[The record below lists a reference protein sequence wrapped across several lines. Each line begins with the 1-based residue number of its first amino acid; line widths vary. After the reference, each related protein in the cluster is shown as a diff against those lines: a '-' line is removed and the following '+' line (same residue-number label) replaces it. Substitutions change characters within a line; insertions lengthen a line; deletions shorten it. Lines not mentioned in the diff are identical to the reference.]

1 MNKYL
6 IAALLLTSACNRPVA
21 DGAFIGNWYV
31 LGFENGFEHWEIDEK
46 NNVYIYDKLKDSL
59 RFYHLETR
67 FYEPFFTDFP
77 NFYIISDNKKDSIV
91 FDWIEAPNYP
101 PVIPEDEIRI
111 YHSFV
116 MVRSDELSIKDMT
129 KTEIYNYFINSTFK
143 YEYHGTDFIIY
154 LSDEKLDHLKY
165 RANIKANGCLELSTT
180 EAYWSLDTLSNSI
193 VFEHSLFSLYNQTL
207 LVNDIKDDTITVDID
222 EFYWFR
228 RNIKLSKITNL
239 ENKFYSPE
247 KFERHRFGNNDFECE
262 F

>member
-6 IAALLLTSACNRPVA
+6 IATLLLTSACNRPVA
-21 DGAFIGNWYV
+21 DGAFVGNWYV
-31 LGFENGFEHWEIDEK
+31 LNFEEGHEHWEIDSE
-46 NNVYIYDKLKDSL
+46 NNLYIYNKINDSSYHYFIKEEWKNS
-59 RFYHLETR
+59 FYDEVPDYL
-67 FYEPFFTDFP
+67 F
-77 NFYIISDNKKDSIV
+77 ISEELQDTFGIA
-91 FDWIEAPNYP
+91 WIESFDYP
-101 PVIPEDEIRI
+101 PIIPEDTIRQ

-116 MVRSDELSIKDMT
+116 MVRSEELAVKNMSKS
-129 KTEIYNYFINSTFK
+129 EIHEYFINSTFK

-228 RNIKLSKITNL
+228 NNIQLYKNCKS
-239 ENKFYSPE
+239 
-247 KFERHRFGNNDFECE
+247 R
-262 F
+262 